1 MNTPR
6 FEEILRSVEHHHEQ
20 YVKNLRL
27 LEAQTASSRAAKAG
41 NDDVTSSPLVKTHSF
56 GPAQSPSTRPRR
68 PTNESPQMQPAL
80 MFDGL
85 MLSGEEQAEFLPLTP
100 PSRAASTKSSDTF
113 VPSISSPL
121 PQQAFSKENL
131 ASHIRSIDESC
142 KDTVAVLGDVWHKRN
157 ELDASNVLTTFETG
171 EGSLYESA
179 TYHVYEVG
187 RDGSPKPKQI
197 QSEQAYLTGGDGDGD
212 NRDASVWRVLK
223 HVNSEGTAVGRMT

>member
-20 YVKNLRL
+20 YFKNLRL
-27 LEAQTASSRAAKAG
+27 LEAQTASPRTAKAG
-41 NDDVTSSPLVKTHSF
+41 NDGMSSSPLVKTHSF
-56 GPAQSPSTRPRR
+56 GPAHSPSARPRR
-68 PTNESPQMQPAL
+68 PTNESPLMQPAL
-80 MFDGL
+80 VYDGL
-85 MLSGEEQAEFLPLTP
+85 MLSGEDQTEFLPLTP
-100 PSRAASTKSSDTF
+100 PSRAASTKSSDAF

-131 ASHIRSIDESC
+131 VAHVRSIDESC
-142 KDTVAVLGDVWHKRN
+142 KDTVAVLGDVWHKRD
-157 ELDASNVLTTFETG
+157 ELDASSILTTFDSG

-179 TYHVYEVG
+179 TYHMYEVG

-197 QSEQAYLTGGDGDGD
+197 QSKHAYHAGGDGDGD